1 MIDKFIGFVDY
12 SEEEIKDLWEK
23 ATFVVDTNILINFY
37 KYTNKDSTKSLLDI
51 LKKLKEVDRLWIP
64 HQVALEY
71 FFNFEENMLIQ
82 EEGYKS
88 AQKDLV
94 ELKSK
99 ASTIINEIKN
109 SSPYINTDIFQFYL
123 DSLEEI
129 NKQLETTV
137 QEEIE
142 KLPDSQ
148 TTKNEILALIT
159 DIIGEPYTQ
168 SEIDAIEKEG
178 IKRYE
183 NKVPPG
189 FEDLKENKKKNFR
202 TYGDF
207 RYQQIYGD
215 LIVWKQMIGKI
226 AGMEDPTPLIF
237 ITEDR
242 KEDWWEKDGRKI
254 KKPHPALQQ
263 EFLNRT
269 SQKFYMYRTDTFVK
283 LAIEYLGADLSIEQV
298 QHINEDMENIR
309 KLQKT
314 ETDALNE
321 TTFKFDPVKI
331 NDYLNS
337 REKTLFERLLNEA
350 YDDENSNSNHNYNRA
365 IKWAIN
371 VSLENMEREYRI
383 LLDEIGNYRLRYATP
398 YKIAYD
404 QLSSD
409 ENQRY
414 IELYDMIEGMKS
426 SLAYLETSGR

>member
-1 MIDKFIGFVDY
+1 MIDKFIGFIDY
-12 SEEEIKDLWEK
+12 SEEEIKELWEK

-99 ASTIINEIKN
+99 ASTVINEIKSN
-109 SSPYINTDIFQFYL
+109 SPYINTDIFQFYL
-123 DSLEEI
+123 DSLDEI
-129 NKQLETTV
+129 NKKLETTV

-142 KLPDSQ
+142 KLPDSA
-148 TTKNEILALIT
+148 TTKEDVLELIT

-168 SEIDAIEKEG
+168 SEIDVIEKEG

-183 NKVPPG
+183 NKIPPG

-202 TYGDF
+202 NYGDF
-207 RYQQIYGD
+207 MYQQLYGD
-215 LIVWKQMIGKI
+215 LIIWKQMIDKI
-226 AGMEDPTPLIF
+226 SNMEVSTPLIF

-263 EFLNRT
+263 EFFNRT
-269 SQKFYMYRTDTFVK
+269 NQKYYMYRTDTFVK
-283 LAIEYLGADLSIEQV
+283 LAVDYLGADLSLEQV
-298 QHINEDMENIR
+298 QHIEEDMENIR
-309 KLQKT
+309 KSQTAEIKN
-314 ETDALNE
+314 LNE
-321 TTFKFDPVKI
+321 KIIKFDSIKMHEYLDTNQRKI
-331 NDYLNS
+331 FK
-337 REKTLFERLLNEA
+337 ELLDEA
-350 YDDENSNSNHNYNRA
+350 FDSENSNPNTSYNKA
-365 IKWAIN
+365 IDWAIN
-371 VSLENMEREYRI
+371 VSLQNMESEFVKLRNLISEFGVAYTRNFLNAYDSLPVNQEQRISEFHHIIENMKGALE
-383 LLDEIGNYRLRYATP
+383 
-398 YKIAYD
+398 
-404 QLSSD
+404 
-409 ENQRY
+409 
-414 IELYDMIEGMKS
+414 
-426 SLAYLETSGR
+426 YLEHTK